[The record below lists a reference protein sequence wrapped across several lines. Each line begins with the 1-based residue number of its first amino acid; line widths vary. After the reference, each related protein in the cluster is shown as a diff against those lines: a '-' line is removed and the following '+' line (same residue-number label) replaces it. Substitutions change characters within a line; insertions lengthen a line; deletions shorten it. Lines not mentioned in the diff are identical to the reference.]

1 MREYHGFLFG
11 HYDSRGGTTFIE
23 AENESDACKQ
33 YAAVMAWDVDD
44 EEPEPSASEE
54 LLGAAVIQTESALP
68 GEPIDLDG
76 GFTGEHSG
84 RLWVLGYESE
94 GDDPDDPKWGTAAVV
109 VWGAP
114 DRVPRGRQAPRGQG
128 YDGAL
133 GRRRLLLP
141 VLPPAM
147 RHSRMKSLWL
157 SQCQEP

>member
-44 EEPEPSASEE
+44 DEESEASATEE

-94 GDDPDDPKWGTAAVV
+94 GDDPDDPEWGKLPS
-109 VWGAP
+109 WSGELRIEYRE
-114 DRVPRGRQAPRGQG
+114 D
-128 YDGAL
+128 
-133 GRRRLLLP
+133 GRRP
-141 VLPPAM
+141 EGKAM
-147 RHSRMKSLWL
+147 TVRWDDDAYSFLFCPQ
-157 SQCQEP
+157 QCVTAE